1 MFSFIKKIFHI
12 GNPSI
17 NEEPDNLP
25 SRDQM
30 RSFLITNASSKLGFE
45 FIQKLHGDKRNIL
58 IGLVEDKNDAEKL
71 FPNSRN
77 IKLVEANVADQN
89 SLKSA
94 VKEVAV
100 ITGGAIDYLINQPA
114 HITDYAKLYGKIQE
128 AHSDVN
134 KPLVEEYEL
143 TRTKNFCGFYDTIQ
157 AFTPLLRNGAGKKIL
172 VVSLVPAF
180 VTPMSIVEDP
190 QIRAQCYVNKAVATM
205 NDRMKKYGIL
215 IFVMGPEHVGPEPNG
230 TSNQWEMVSEFSACA
245 SEYAQG
251 GSTKGSVSF
260 MLKVLDMVKLEK
272 DASSFISYSGTKLLL
287 K

>member
-1 MFSFIKKIFHI
+1 MPSCTEKSRKRK
-12 GNPSI
+12 PSI
-17 NEEPDNLP
+17 VYCRKNPVRL
-25 SRDQM
+25 
-30 RSFLITNASSKLGFE
+30 TNF
-45 FIQKLHGDKRNIL
+45 R
-58 IGLVEDKNDAEKL
+58 
-71 FPNSRN
+71 
-77 IKLVEANVADQN
+77 
-89 SLKSA
+89 
-94 VKEVAV
+94 
-100 ITGGAIDYLINQPA
+100 
-114 HITDYAKLYGKIQE
+114 
-128 AHSDVN
+128 HSDVN

-230 TSNQWEMVSEFSACA
+230 TSNQCKHAYYNVSTSLMLILFLGEMVSEFSACA

-287 K
+287 KWCELGSCFCCITAAVGNTFVVRRTM